1 MPFALTKRFCPLL
14 AHRPSFCYNK
24 NEEMA
29 REQIAPTKS
38 NLLRVKERL
47 TIAREGYDLLE
58 QKREI
63 LVMEL
68 MQKVEQVKLLERDLD
83 AKVATAYPCLKRMLV
98 VVGRE
103 RAERLARNISYRF
116 ELKEKQVMAAGM
128 KLPGLEIRLP
138 DAELKYSPVNS
149 FAECDET
156 VLEFFELLKICTELA
171 AVRTIA
177 WRLAREVRKTQ
188 RRVNALE
195 KMVIPT
201 AVETKAYIEADL
213 EERDR
218 DSFFTSKLLK
228 RKGVANLENR
238 NRT

>member
-1 MPFALTKRFCPLL
+1 
-14 AHRPSFCYNK
+14 
-24 NEEMA
+24 MA
-29 REQIAPTKS
+29 REHIAPTKS

-47 TIAREGYDLLE
+47 AIAEEGYDLLE

-68 MQKVEQVKLLERDLD
+68 MQKVEQVKMLERDMD
-83 AKVATAYPCLKRMLV
+83 ARVATAYPCLKRMLV

-103 RAERLARNISYRF
+103 RADRLARNISYRF
-116 ELKEKQVMAAGM
+116 ELKEQQVTAAGM

-156 VLEFFELLKICTELA
+156 VLEFFELLKIGTELA
-171 AVRTIA
+171 AVRTVA

-195 KMVIPT
+195 KMVIPV
-201 AVETKAYIEADL
+201 ASETKTYIEAAL

-228 RKGVANLENR
+228 RKSAGKTR
-238 NRT
+238 RKQQPG

>member
-1 MPFALTKRFCPLL
+1 
-14 AHRPSFCYNK
+14 
-24 NEEMA
+24 MA

-38 NLLRVKERL
+38 NLLRVRERL
-47 TIAREGYDLLE
+47 LTACEGYDLLE

-68 MQKVEQVKLLERDLD
+68 MRKVEQVKILERDLD
-83 AKVATAYPCLKRMLV
+83 HRLETAYPCLKRMLV
-98 VVGRE
+98 VVGRD
-103 RAERLARNISYRF
+103 RADRLSRSIRYRF
-116 ELKEKQVMAAGM
+116 DLREKRVAAAGM
-128 KLPGLEIRLP
+128 SLPSLEVYLP
-138 DAELKYSPVNS
+138 EAELKYSPANS

-156 VLEFFELLKICTELA
+156 VLEFFELLKILTELA

-201 AVETKAYIEADL
+201 ARDTRKYIEAAL
-213 EERDR
+213 EEKDR
-218 DSFFTSKLLK
+218 DAFFSSKLLK
-228 RKGVANLENR
+228 RKAGKE
-238 NRT
+238 

>member
-1 MPFALTKRFCPLL
+1 
-14 AHRPSFCYNK
+14 
-24 NEEMA
+24 MA

-47 TIAREGYDLLE
+47 AFAEEGHDLLE

-68 MQKVEQVKLLERDLD
+68 MQKLEQVKMLEREMD
-83 AKVATAYPCLKRMLV
+83 ARVETAYPCLKRMLV

-103 RAERLARNISYRF
+103 RAAKLAQNISYRF
-116 ELKEKQVMAAGM
+116 ALKEKQVTAAGM
-128 KLPGLEIRLP
+128 KLPGLEVKLP
-138 DAELKYSPVNS
+138 NAELKYSPANS

-156 VLEFFELLKICTELA
+156 VLEFFEMLKICTELA
-171 AVRTIA
+171 AVRTIT
-177 WRLAREVRKTQ
+177 WRLAREVGKTQ

-201 AVETKAYIEADL
+201 ATETKTYIEASL

-228 RKGVANLENR
+228 KKGVAGI
-238 NRT
+238 TGG

>member
-1 MPFALTKRFCPLL
+1 
-14 AHRPSFCYNK
+14 
-24 NEEMA
+24 MA

-38 NLLRVKERL
+38 NLLKVKERL
-47 TIAREGYDLLE
+47 NIAKEGYDLLE

-63 LVMEL
+63 LVSEL
-68 MQKVEQVKLLERDLD
+68 MRKVEQVKILERDLD
-83 AKVATAYPCLKRMLV
+83 KRVETAYPCLKRMLV

-103 RAERLARNISYRF
+103 RAQSLAQNVSYNF
-116 ELKEKQVMAAGM
+116 EVNEKQVIAAGM
-128 KLPGLEIRLP
+128 RLPGLEVRIPNR
-138 DAELKYSPVNS
+138 ELKYSPVNS

-171 AVRTIA
+171 AIRTIA
-177 WRLAREVRKTQ
+177 WRLAREVRRTQ

-201 AVETKAYIEADL
+201 ASETKVYIESAL

-228 RKGVANLENR
+228 KKGVSTLSR
-238 NRT
+238 

>member
-1 MPFALTKRFCPLL
+1 
-14 AHRPSFCYNK
+14 
-24 NEEMA
+24 MA

-47 TIAREGYDLLE
+47 ATAMEGYDLLE

-68 MQKVEQVKLLERDLD
+68 MQKVEQVKLLEKDMD
-83 AKVATAYPCLKRMLV
+83 ACIETAYPALKRMLIAA
-98 VVGRE
+98 GRE
-103 RAERLARNISYRF
+103 RADRLSRGIKYRF
-116 ELKEKQVMAAGM
+116 ELEEKRVMCAGM
-128 KLPGLEIRLP
+128 KLPSLEVRLP
-138 DAELKYSPVNS
+138 GAELKYSPANS

-156 VLEFFELLKICTELA
+156 VLEFFKMLKVLTELA

-195 KMVIPT
+195 KLVIPS
-201 AVETKAYIEADL
+201 ARDTKVYIEAAI

-228 RKGVANLENR
+228 RKAGK
-238 NRT
+238 T

>member
-1 MPFALTKRFCPLL
+1 
-14 AHRPSFCYNK
+14 
-24 NEEMA
+24 MA

-38 NLLRVKERL
+38 NLLRTKERL
-47 TIAREGYDLLE
+47 NTALEGYDLLE

-68 MQKVEQVKLLERDLD
+68 MQKVEQVKILERDLD
-83 AKVATAYPCLKRMLV
+83 QKVATAYPCLKRMLV

-103 RAERLARNISYRF
+103 RADKLAGNIHYKYD
-116 ELKEKQVMAAGM
+116 LTEKKLLIAGM
-128 KLPGLEIRLP
+128 SLLGLEVGLP
-138 DAELKYSPVNS
+138 EAELKYSPANS

-156 VLEFFELLKICTELA
+156 VLEFFGLLKILTELA

-195 KMVIPT
+195 KMVIP
-201 AVETKAYIEADL
+201 AARETKVYIESAL

-218 DSFFTSKLLK
+218 DAFFTGKLLK
-228 RKGVANLENR
+228 KKGVSGAFRGHE
-238 NRT
+238 

>member
-1 MPFALTKRFCPLL
+1 MP
-14 AHRPSFCYNK
+14 
-24 NEEMA
+24 
-29 REQIAPTKS
+29 RENIAPTKS
-38 NLLRVKERL
+38 NLLKIKEKL
-47 TIAREGYDLLE
+47 ATAKEGYDLLE

-68 MQKVEQVKLLERDLD
+68 MRKVEDVKMLERELD
-83 AKVATAYPCLKRMLV
+83 IAIDRAYPILKRMLV
-98 VVGRE
+98 TVGRE
-103 RAERLARNISYRF
+103 KANRLAENIQYPFDVHEKRF
-116 ELKEKQVMAAGM
+116 MIAGM
-128 KLPGLEIRLP
+128 NLPGLEVKVP
-138 DAELKYSPVNS
+138 DAELKYSPENS

-156 VLEFFELLKICTELA
+156 VIEFFKLLKILTELA

-201 AVETKAYIEADL
+201 ANATMVYIEAVL
-213 EERDR
+213 EEKER

-228 RKGVANLENR
+228 KKAGKE
-238 NRT
+238 

>member
-1 MPFALTKRFCPLL
+1 
-14 AHRPSFCYNK
+14 
-24 NEEMA
+24 MA

-47 TIAREGYDLLE
+47 ALAEEGHGLLE

-68 MQKVEQVKLLERDLD
+68 MQKLEQVKMLERELD
-83 AKVATAYPCLKRMLV
+83 ARVKTAYPCLKQMLV

-103 RAERLARNISYRF
+103 RAARLAQNISYRF
-116 ELKEKQVMAAGM
+116 ELMEKRVTIAGM
-128 KLPGLEIRLP
+128 KLPGLEVKLP

-156 VLEFFELLKICTELA
+156 VLEFIKMLNICTELA

-201 AVETKAYIEADL
+201 AGETKAYIEASL

-228 RKGVANLENR
+228 KKGAAGFAAGMAK
-238 NRT
+238 

>member
-1 MPFALTKRFCPLL
+1 
-14 AHRPSFCYNK
+14 
-24 NEEMA
+24 MA

-38 NLLRVKERL
+38 NLIRVKERL
-47 TIAREGYDLLE
+47 AFAEEGHDLLE

-68 MQKVEQVKLLERDLD
+68 MQKLEQVKLLERDLD
-83 AKVATAYPCLKRMLV
+83 TRIKTAYPSLKRMLV

-103 RAERLARNISYRF
+103 RAERLSQDINYRF
-116 ELKEKQVMAAGM
+116 ELKEKSVSIAGM
-128 KLPGLEIRLP
+128 NMSGLEVRLP
-138 DAELKYSPVNS
+138 NVELKYSPVNS

-156 VLEFFELLKICTELA
+156 VVEFFELLKICTELA
-171 AVRTIA
+171 AVRTIT

-195 KMVIPT
+195 KMVIPS
-201 AVETKAYIEADL
+201 ASGTKVYIEAAL

-218 DSFFTSKLLK
+218 EFLFTCKLLK
-228 RKGVANLENR
+228 KKGESGKVI
-238 NRT
+238 

>member
-1 MPFALTKRFCPLL
+1 L
-14 AHRPSFCYNK
+14 
-24 NEEMA
+24 A

-38 NLLRVKERL
+38 NLIRVKERL
-47 TIAREGYDLLE
+47 ATAEEGYDLLE

-83 AKVATAYPCLKRMLV
+83 ARVATTYPALKRMLI

-103 RAERLARNISYRF
+103 RADRLSRNIRYQF
-116 ELKEKQVMAAGM
+116 ELREKRILTAGM
-128 KLPGLEIRLP
+128 NLPSLEVRLP
-138 DAELKYSPVNS
+138 KAKLKYSPANS

-156 VLEFFELLKICTELA
+156 VLEFFELLKILTELA
-171 AVRTIA
+171 AVRTIT

-201 AVETKAYIEADL
+201 AKDTKFYIESAL
-213 EERDR
+213 EEKDR
-218 DSFFTSKLLK
+218 DAFFSSKLLK
-228 RKGVANLENR
+228 KKGVASATFRGKE
-238 NRT
+238 

>member
-1 MPFALTKRFCPLL
+1 
-14 AHRPSFCYNK
+14 
-24 NEEMA
+24 MA

-38 NLLRVKERL
+38 NLLRTKERL
-47 TIAREGYDLLE
+47 VTAEEGYDLLE

-68 MQKVEQVKLLERDLD
+68 MRKVEQVKILERDLD
-83 AKVATAYPCLKRMLV
+83 RQVETAYPCLKRMLV

-103 RAERLARNISYRF
+103 RADRLSRSITYKFDLR
-116 ELKEKQVMAAGM
+116 EKRVAVAGM
-128 KLPGLEIRLP
+128 NLPSLEVQLP
-138 DAELKYSPVNS
+138 EAELKYSPANS

-156 VLEFFELLKICTELA
+156 VLEFFDLLRILTELA

-201 AVETKAYIEADL
+201 ARDTKKYIEAAL
-213 EERDR
+213 EEKDR
-218 DSFFTSKLLK
+218 DAFFSSKLLK
-228 RKGVANLENR
+228 RKAGKE
-238 NRT
+238 

>member
-1 MPFALTKRFCPLL
+1 
-14 AHRPSFCYNK
+14 
-24 NEEMA
+24 MA
-29 REQIAPTKS
+29 REQTAPTKS
-38 NLLRVKERL
+38 NLLRVKEKL
-47 TIAREGYDLLE
+47 ATAEEGYDLLE

-68 MQKVEQVKLLERDLD
+68 MQKVEQVKLLERELD
-83 AKVATAYPCLKRMLV
+83 ARIATAYPVLKRMLI

-103 RAERLARNISYRF
+103 RADRLSRGIEYRF
-116 ELKEKQVMAAGM
+116 TLEEKRVFCAGM
-128 KLPGLEIRLP
+128 NLPSLEVKLPE
-138 DAELKYSPVNS
+138 AELKYSPANS

-156 VLEFFELLKICTELA
+156 VLEFFELLKILTELA

-195 KMVIPT
+195 KMVIPN
-201 AVETKAYIEADL
+201 ARDTKTYIEAAL
-213 EERDR
+213 EERER

-228 RKGVANLENR
+228 RKAGKE
-238 NRT
+238 

>member
-1 MPFALTKRFCPLL
+1 
-14 AHRPSFCYNK
+14 
-24 NEEMA
+24 MA
-29 REQIAPTKS
+29 RETIAPTKS
-38 NLLRVKERL
+38 NLIKTKERL
-47 TIAREGYDLLE
+47 ATAEEGYDLLE

-68 MQKVEQVKLLERDLD
+68 MRKVEQVKLLERDLD
-83 AKVATAYPCLKRMLV
+83 AQVANAYPALKRMLIV
-98 VVGRE
+98 MGRE
-103 RAERLARNISYRF
+103 RADRLSRNIHYEF
-116 ELKEKQVMAAGM
+116 DLQEKRVLLAGM
-128 KLPGLEIRLP
+128 NLPGLEIKVP
-138 DAELKYSPVNS
+138 DPKLKYSPANS

-156 VLEFFELLKICTELA
+156 VIEFFKLLRILTELA
-171 AVRTIA
+171 AVRTIV

-201 AVETKAYIEADL
+201 ARETKTYIESAL

-228 RKGVANLENR
+228 RKAGKE
-238 NRT
+238 

>member
-1 MPFALTKRFCPLL
+1 MP
-14 AHRPSFCYNK
+14 
-24 NEEMA
+24 
-29 REQIAPTKS
+29 RETIAPTKS
-38 NLLRVKERL
+38 NLIRVKERL
-47 TIAREGYDLLE
+47 ATASEGYELLE

-68 MQKVEQVKLLERDLD
+68 MRKVEQVKLLERDLE
-83 AKVATAYPCLKRMLV
+83 AQVAVAYPALKRMLI

-103 RAERLARNISYRF
+103 RADRLSRNIYYQFDLQEHKVS
-116 ELKEKQVMAAGM
+116 VVGM
-128 KLPGLEIRLP
+128 TLLGLEIHLP
-138 DAELKYSPVNS
+138 RVELKYALTNS

-156 VLEFFELLKICTELA
+156 VLEFFKLLKTVTELA

-195 KMVIPT
+195 KMVIPI
-201 AVETKAYIEADL
+201 AEETKVYIESAL

-218 DSFFTSKLLK
+218 DAFFTSKLLK
-228 RKGVANLENR
+228 RKAAKE
-238 NRT
+238 

>member
-1 MPFALTKRFCPLL
+1 MP
-14 AHRPSFCYNK
+14 
-24 NEEMA
+24 
-29 REQIAPTKS
+29 RENVVPTKS
-38 NLLRVKERL
+38 NLLKVKERL
-47 TIAREGYDLLE
+47 AIAEEGYDLLE

-68 MQKVEQVKLLERDLD
+68 MRKVEDVKMLERELD
-83 AKVATAYPCLKRMLV
+83 AAVAEAYPILKQMLIMM
-98 VVGRE
+98 GRE
-103 RAERLARNISYRF
+103 KANRLAEGVRYSFDVHEKRF
-116 ELKEKQVMAAGM
+116 MIAGM
-128 KLPGLEIRLP
+128 NLLGLEVKTP
-138 DAELKYSPVNS
+138 EPELKYSPENS

-156 VLEFFELLKICTELA
+156 VLQFFKLLKILTDLA

-201 AVETKAYIEADL
+201 AKATRVYIEAAL
-213 EERDR
+213 EEKER

-228 RKGVANLENR
+228 KKARKE
-238 NRT
+238 

>member
-1 MPFALTKRFCPLL
+1 
-14 AHRPSFCYNK
+14 
-24 NEEMA
+24 MA

-38 NLLRVKERL
+38 NLILTKERL
-47 TIAREGYDLLE
+47 NTALEGYDLLE

-68 MQKVEQVKLLERDLD
+68 MQKVEQVKLLEKDMDTRLG
-83 AKVATAYPCLKRMLV
+83 TAIPCLKHMLIT
-98 VVGRE
+98 VGRE
-103 RAERLARNISYRF
+103 RADKLSQNIHYTY
-116 ELKEKQVMAAGM
+116 ELTEKRVIAAGM
-128 KLPGLEIRLP
+128 NLLGLEIKLP
-138 DAELKYSPVNS
+138 KIELKYSPANS

-156 VLEFFELLKICTELA
+156 VLEFFELLRILTELA

-188 RRVNALE
+188 RRVNALD

-201 AVETKAYIEADL
+201 ARETKVYIESAL

-218 DSFFTSKLLK
+218 DAFFTSKLLK
-228 RKGVANLENR
+228 KKGVGGLSG
-238 NRT
+238 

>member
-1 MPFALTKRFCPLL
+1 
-14 AHRPSFCYNK
+14 
-24 NEEMA
+24 MA

-38 NLLRVKERL
+38 NLIRVKERL
-47 TIAREGYDLLE
+47 ATACEGYDLLE

-68 MQKVEQVKLLERDLD
+68 MRQVEQVKILERGLD
-83 AKVATAYPCLKRMLV
+83 ARVASAYPALKRMLI

-103 RAERLARNISYRF
+103 RADKLSRNIRYQFDLR
-116 ELKEKQVMAAGM
+116 EKRVALAGM
-128 KLPGLEIRLP
+128 NLSGLEIKLP
-138 DAELKYSPVNS
+138 DAELKYSPSNS

-156 VLEFFELLKICTELA
+156 VLEFFELLKIITELA

-201 AVETKAYIEADL
+201 ARDTRIYIEAAL

-218 DSFFTSKLLK
+218 DAFFTSKLLK
-228 RKGVANLENR
+228 KKGVAGGSAGGRE
-238 NRT
+238 

>member
-1 MPFALTKRFCPLL
+1 
-14 AHRPSFCYNK
+14 
-24 NEEMA
+24 MA

-38 NLLRVKERL
+38 NLIRVKERL
-47 TIAREGYDLLE
+47 NTALEGYDLLE

-68 MQKVEQVKLLERDLD
+68 MQKVEQVKMLERDLD
-83 AKVATAYPCLKRMLV
+83 QKISTAYPCLKRMLIT
-98 VVGRE
+98 VGRE
-103 RAERLARNISYRF
+103 RADKLSRNIRYEF
-116 ELKEKQVMAAGM
+116 ELTEKKVLAAGM
-128 KLPGLEIRLP
+128 TLPGLEIRLP
-138 DAELKYSPVNS
+138 NVELKYSPANS

-156 VLEFFELLKICTELA
+156 VLEFFGLLKILTELA

-201 AVETKAYIEADL
+201 ARETRAYIESAL

-218 DSFFTSKLLK
+218 DAFFTSKLLK
-228 RKGVANLENR
+228 KKGIGAS
-238 NRT
+238 

>member
-1 MPFALTKRFCPLL
+1 
-14 AHRPSFCYNK
+14 
-24 NEEMA
+24 MA
-29 REQIAPTKS
+29 RESIAPTKS
-38 NLLRVKERL
+38 NLIRVKERL
-47 TIAREGYDLLE
+47 ATASEGYELLE

-83 AKVATAYPCLKRMLV
+83 AQVALAYPALKRMLI

-103 RAERLARNISYRF
+103 RADRLSQNIRYQF
-116 ELKEKQVMAAGM
+116 ELQEKKVSLAGM
-128 KLPGLEIRLP
+128 TLPGLEIHLP
-138 DAELKYSPVNS
+138 QAELKYAPTNS

-156 VLEFFELLKICTELA
+156 VLEFFKLLKIVTELA

-195 KMVIPT
+195 KMVIPI
-201 AVETKAYIEADL
+201 ALETKGYIESAL

-218 DSFFTSKLLK
+218 DAFFTSKLLK
-228 RKGVANLENR
+228 RKAGKE
-238 NRT
+238 